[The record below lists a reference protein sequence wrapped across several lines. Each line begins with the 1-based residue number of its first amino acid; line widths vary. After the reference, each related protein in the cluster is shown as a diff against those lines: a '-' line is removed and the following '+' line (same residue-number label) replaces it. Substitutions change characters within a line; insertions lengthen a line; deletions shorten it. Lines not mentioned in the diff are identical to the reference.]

1 MDWIVQWLLKE
12 RTYSRQ
18 LSLLLLL
25 GLGYLTYVD
34 KTESLEIWIG
44 WVFTFTL
51 FAFGLKQSSVDNLL
65 QRIKP
70 T

>member
-1 MDWIVQWLLKE
+1 MEKK
-12 RTYSRQ
+12 TYGRE
-18 LSLLLLL
+18 LSLLLIL
-25 GLGYLTYVD
+25 GLGYLTYAN

-44 WVFTFTL
+44 WVFTFAL
-51 FAFGLKQSSVDNLL
+51 FAFGLKQPSVDNLL